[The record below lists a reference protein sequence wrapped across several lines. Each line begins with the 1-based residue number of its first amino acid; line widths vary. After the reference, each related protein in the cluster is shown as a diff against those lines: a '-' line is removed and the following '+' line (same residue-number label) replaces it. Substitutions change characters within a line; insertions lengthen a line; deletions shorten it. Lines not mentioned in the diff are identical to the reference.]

1 MFKFCI
7 WVVVSLPILDLITL
21 AYLNELGA
29 NPQEVILRELGNW
42 SLILLLLIF
51 SIPILSKIG
60 LESLK
65 SCRRMLGLWSFFYL
79 NLHVLAFLIFE
90 NEFNLRI
97 FLNDLINRPFVTF
110 GFLSFCLLLPLA
122 ATSNNFSMKFYG
134 KFWKKIHRLITPAII
149 FAIIHY
155 FFHREAK
162 GDFSDPTIALIV
174 FLSIWLTKSLMSKL
188 KRKKLISM

>member
-7 WVVVSLPILDLITL
+7 WVVVSLPILDLFIL

-42 SLILLLLIF
+42 SLVLLLLIF

-90 NEFNLRI
+90 NEFNLSS
-97 FLNDLINRPFVTF
+97 FLNDLIHRPFVTF
-110 GFLSFCLLLPLA
+110 GFLSYCLILPLA
-122 ATSNNFSMKFYG
+122 VTSNDFSMKFYG
-134 KFWKKIHRLITPAII
+134 KFWKKIHKLITPAIV

-155 FFHREAK
+155 F
-162 GDFSDPTIALIV
+162 LY
-174 FLSIWLTKSLMSKL
+174 
-188 KRKKLISM
+188 